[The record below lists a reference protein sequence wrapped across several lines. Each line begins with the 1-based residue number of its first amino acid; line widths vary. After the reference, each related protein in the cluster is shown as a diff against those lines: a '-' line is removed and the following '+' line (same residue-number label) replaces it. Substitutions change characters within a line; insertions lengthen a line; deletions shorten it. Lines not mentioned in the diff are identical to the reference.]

1 MDKLIQQVSEENGLK
16 IAGEMGA
23 AGTGALGQKS
33 AVKSDINE
41 LDARLNALKQ

>member
-1 MDKLIQQVSEENGLK
+1 VSEENGLK

-23 AGTGALGQKS
+23 AGTGSLAQKS
-33 AVKSDINE
+33 TAKTDINE